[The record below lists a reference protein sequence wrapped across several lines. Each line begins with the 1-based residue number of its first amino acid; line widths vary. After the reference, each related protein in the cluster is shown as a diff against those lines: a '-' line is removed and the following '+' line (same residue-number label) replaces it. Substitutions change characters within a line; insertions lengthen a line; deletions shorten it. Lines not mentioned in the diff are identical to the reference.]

1 MAKAMM
7 KVQMKAM
14 KVMKKKAA
22 MTLPKVT
29 RTNAVE
35 DLGLMMDDDELEY
48 VRSQRAAAA
57 EKAAMKAMNMMKKKA
72 AMKPMKVMKKKAAM
86 QPMKV
91 LKMKCGPGP
100 RRELGSSI
108 IDDLNETMMW
118 AWVNAEVAKAGTAFT
133 KLRKVDQGFFVQAL
147 VDMYDEGHKGDEEDG
162 SHAP

>member
-1 MAKAMM
+1 
-7 KVQMKAM
+7 MKAM
-14 KVMKKKAA
+14 RVMKKKAA
-22 MTLPKVT
+22 MKDD
-29 RTNAVE
+29 E
-35 DLGLMMDDDELEY
+35 EELGLMMYDDELEH

-57 EKAAMKAMNMMKKKA
+57 EKAAMKAMNMMKKP

-133 KLRKVDQGFFVQAL
+133 KLGKVDQGFFVQAL

>member
-1 MAKAMM
+1 M

-22 MTLPKVT
+22 MKDD
-29 RTNAVE
+29 E
-35 DLGLMMDDDELEY
+35 EELGLMMDDNELEH

-57 EKAAMKAMNMMKKKA
+57 EKAAMKAMNMMKKP

-91 LKMKCGPGP
+91 LKMKCG
-100 RRELGSSI
+100 SI

-147 VDMYDEGHKGDEEDG
+147 VDMYVTKLRKVDQGFSVQALVDMYDEGHKGDEEDG